1 MTPDRSARTSSARA
15 KASLTRGYVKHFET
29 AGQLARAAAQIA
41 SFDLDEDEYDR
52 FVPRIDAV
60 TEADIASTARAFL
73 HPDESAIVVV
83 GDAARCQQGTRIARS
98 ARRPRTNQNSD
109 AVKAV
114 RFHQHGGPEVLRYE
128 DAPDPV
134 PAPGW
139 ILVRVRACALNHLD
153 LWQRRGLE
161 RVTIPLPHIS
171 GADVAGEI
179 AALGEGVTAVRAGDR
194 VMLQP
199 GLSCG
204 RCARC
209 LAGEDNFC
217 PTYDVL
223 GYQSDGGYAELV
235 TVPAANAIPLPEAID
250 FITAA
255 AFPLSFLTAWHMLHT
270 RARLS
275 DGETVLVVAA
285 GSGVGQA
292 AVQLAKAAG
301 ARVIATAGSDAKLAK
316 AKSIGADDVIDHHHD
331 DVVGSRAGAH
341 RAAAAWTSWSSTS
354 ASRRGTEACGRSRA
368 AGGWSRA
375 APPPATMPTLD
386 LRHLFA
392 RQLSLLGSYM
402 GGKPELLRAAELFFR
417 GVVRPIVDRTFPLS
431 ETAQA
436 HRHLESSAQFGKVV
450 LAVEWTMAMGQ
461 WGNEQWA
468 ME

>member
-1 MTPDRSARTSSARA
+1 M
-15 KASLTRGYVKHFET
+15 
-29 AGQLARAAAQIA
+29 
-41 SFDLDEDEYDR
+41 
-52 FVPRIDAV
+52 
-60 TEADIASTARAFL
+60 
-73 HPDESAIVVV
+73 
-83 GDAARCQQGTRIARS
+83 
-98 ARRPRTNQNSD
+98 
-109 AVKAV
+109 
-114 RFHQHGGPEVLRYE
+114 LRYE

-179 AALGEGVTAVRAGDR
+179 TALGEGVTAVRAGDR

-204 RCARC
+204 RCSRC

-223 GYQSDGGYAELV
+223 GYQSDGGNAELV
-235 TVPAANAIPLPEAID
+235 TVPAANAVPLPEAID
-250 FITAA
+250 FTTAA

-270 RARLS
+270 RARLVA
-275 DGETVLVVAA
+275 GETVLVVAA

-301 ARVIATAGSDAKLAK
+301 ARVIATAGSDAKVAM

-331 DVVGSRAGAH
+331 DVVARVRELTG
-341 RAAAAWTSWSSTS
+341 
-354 ASRRGTEACGRSRA
+354 RRGVDVVVEHVGVATWDRSVRSLARGGRLVTCG
-368 AGGWSRA
+368 
-375 APPPATMPTLD
+375 ATTGHDATLD

-392 RQLSLLGSYM
+392 RQLSFLGSYM

-417 GVVRPIVDRTFPLS
+417 GVVRPVVDRTFPLS

-450 LAVEWTMAMGQ
+450 LAV
-461 WGNEQWA
+461 
-468 ME
+468 